1 MRAFVI
7 AMPNEAEAVRP
18 HLKAGD
24 RLYVSGIGKVNA
36 AAATQKAI
44 CEGADE
50 IWNVGLCGG
59 FGDDIEVGDV
69 FTVDRAVEYD
79 FDLAKLNGTRVGQ
92 LNEYDTPYLPLERIS
107 NLKSQISESGRIS
120 GSGQIS
126 EPGQISESGQDSEP
140 GRISESGVELRGRV
154 LATGDH
160 FNDSEADYALITK
173 ELGAS
178 LRDMEGAAIAHV
190 CKREGVRC
198 HAVKCVTN
206 VAGKGSMIG
215 QYEEN
220 TRRCLE
226 RLSDV
231 MKELLG

>member
-7 AMPNEAEAVRP
+7 AMRCEADAVEP
-18 HLKAGD
+18 HLKPGD
-24 RLYVSGIGKVNA
+24 RLYVAGIGKVNA

-50 IWNVGLCGG
+50 IWNIGLCGG

-79 FDLAKLNGTRVGQ
+79 FDLAKLNGTAVGV
-92 LNEYDTPYLPLERIS
+92 LNEYDTPYLPF
-107 NLKSQISESGRIS
+107 
-120 GSGQIS
+120 
-126 EPGQISESGQDSEP
+126 EPVAGLP
-140 GRISESGVELRGRV
+140 ART

-160 FNDSEADYALITK
+160 FNDSETDYALITK

-178 LRDMEGAAIAHV
+178 LRDMEGAAVAHV

-206 VAGKGSMIG
+206 VAGKGSMLG

-220 TRRCLE
+220 ARRSLE
-226 RLSDV
+226 KLSAV
-231 MKELLG
+231 MKEVLG